1 MFVFTKRTQDVANAI
16 KWANENKVPI
26 RPRAGRHSLEVN
38 LSQVNGGIVIDV
50 SKMRKIRSI
59 KNRAA

>member
-1 MFVFTKRTQDVANAI
+1 MANAI